1 MDSPYTDMKL
11 LILSD
16 THDNY
21 PLAIKALE
29 HAGDIDQIIHLGDG
43 MDDARIIED
52 ISGKPVIMVAGN
64 CDLSTSI
71 PKDIRTTIA
80 RKEFFLT
87 HGHSYSVKSGL
98 TQLYN
103 KAVSEEVSI
112 VLYGHTHIPA
122 IETINDVMFVNPG
135 CLKHNTFTSYAT
147 LSISSGNISAEIIEI
162 R

>member
-1 MDSPYTDMKL
+1 MGSPHTDMKL

-43 MDDARIIED
+43 VDDARIIEY
-52 ISGKPVIMVAGN
+52 ISEKPVIMVAGN
-64 CDLSTSI
+64 CDSI
-71 PKDIRTTIA
+71 ASVPRDIRTMIA

-87 HGHSYSVKSGL
+87 HGHNYHVKSGL

-103 KAVSEEVSI
+103 KAVAEEVSI
-112 VLYGHTHIPA
+112 VLYGHTHIAA

-135 CLKHNTFTSYAT
+135 CLRHNTFTSYAT
-147 LSISSGNISAEIIEI
+147 LSISAGNISAEIIEI